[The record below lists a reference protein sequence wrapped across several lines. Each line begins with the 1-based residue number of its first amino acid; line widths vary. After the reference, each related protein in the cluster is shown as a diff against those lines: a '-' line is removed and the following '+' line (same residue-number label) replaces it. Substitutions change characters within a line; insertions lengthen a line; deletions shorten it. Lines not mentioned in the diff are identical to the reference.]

1 MHEKNNILCVGI
13 RLSFGYRS
21 KVHFQAPSTR
31 TGEEEMSRKSVRIT
45 PLGYIVLSIIILVML
60 VGIYFIVWS
69 MRGSSDDNENIDL
82 NNSDAVS
89 SITPTP
95 SLAPVEDQTEDPVEV
110 TATTPDVTTAPTDA
124 QTMTPKADD
133 TPEPSVKTPSPD
145 QVASAADGTLNA
157 SGVVLRQGPSAS
169 YSILGKYSSGTQ
181 LKIYE
186 EDGDYYFVKVVKEN
200 LYGYMAVKFV
210 DKEGLLPGET
220 ASPTPEAASGTISG
234 TVSASVVALR
244 SVPSTE
250 DNTPIGEIEKGT
262 AVWIYFETNDFYY
275 IEVVETG
282 VKCYAVAK
290 YITASG
296 TVPEG
301 TPVP

>member
-1 MHEKNNILCVGI
+1 
-13 RLSFGYRS
+13 
-21 KVHFQAPSTR
+21 
-31 TGEEEMSRKSVRIT
+31 MSRRSVRIT

-69 MRGSSDDNENIDL
+69 MRGSGDDDENANL
-82 NNSDAVS
+82 SSNAVS
-89 SITPTP
+89 SVTPTP
-95 SLAPVEDQTEDPVEV
+95 SLAPVEDQTQAPADAD
-110 TATTPDVTTAPTDA
+110 TTTPDVTAPPRDTS
-124 QTMTPKADD
+124 TMTPKQDD
-133 TPEPSVKTPSPD
+133 TPEPSVKTLSPE

-186 EDGDYYFVKVVKEN
+186 ADGDYYFVKIVKEN
-200 LYGYMAVKFV
+200 LYGYMAIKFI
-210 DKEGLLPGET
+210 DKTGLLPGET
-220 ASPTPEAASGTISG
+220 ASPTPEAVSGTISG

-250 DNTPIGEIEKGT
+250 DNTPIGELQNG
-262 AVWIYFETNDFYY
+262 ASVLIYFETNDFYY
-275 IEVVETG
+275 IQVVDTG

-290 YITASG
+290 FITASA